1 MFILVLF
8 GGLEINRP
16 PVWKMVREAVESLGS
31 ASRREIIDYIKGR
44 YGDVNERTI
53 QAHITLCAVNHPS
66 RIHYPPNRRP
76 RDCSEL
82 ANRYDILFRRD
93 DGKYELYDP
102 NKHGRW
108 LIEEKNGKF
117 QVVGPSGIAEPKS
130 RSHRPLGPIEPG
142 FSDRMRIRN
151 PLLRTA
157 LYSLMNALEFFLK
170 GEERHRQA
178 ALIFMDQAV
187 EYVLK
192 AALYEHDR
200 ARFLES
206 FLERLGY
213 EDSIKEVEKIG
224 ITISREEK
232 IELKRVHGARNY
244 AQHRAVIPDSN
255 WTREYMEWVYN
266 FMKRFCQDNFNINI
280 DNLIPQH
287 MRNKI

>member
-1 MFILVLF
+1 
-8 GGLEINRP
+8 
-16 PVWKMVREAVESLGS
+16 VESLGS
-31 ASRREIIDYIKGR
+31 ASRREIIGYIKSR
-44 YGDVNERTI
+44 YGDVNEGTI
-53 QAHITLCAVNHPS
+53 QSHITLCAVNHPS
-66 RIHYPPNRRP
+66 RIHFPPNRKP

-82 ANRYDILFRRD
+82 TNRYDILFKRN

-108 LIEEKNGKF
+108 LIGEKNGKL
-117 QVVGPSGIAEPKS
+117 QIVGPSGIVGSES
-130 RSHRPLGPIEPG
+130 RSHRSLNLIESSH
-142 FSDRMRIRN
+142 SDWMRIRN

-170 GEERHRQA
+170 GEERHRQG

-192 AALYEHDR
+192 AVLYEHDR

-213 EDSIKEVEKIG
+213 EDAIKEVEKIG
-224 ITISREEK
+224 IIICREEK
-232 IELKRVHGARNY
+232 IELRRVHGARNY

-280 DNLIPQH
+280 DNLIPPH
-287 MRNKI
+287 MRIKI